1 MNPHHFVIFF
11 SSDTYSHFLLLYTL
25 YLFSTYTH
33 VCSHTVPCIPLD
45 HTFFHRA
52 PHPDCNPPRPTISR
66 PGRHS
71 YHTQTTTTK
80 KIQCLEREDQQ
91 TDTKL
96 SYHIAHQQARET
108 EHIQN
113 TIRTHPYTTSF
124 FLRILP
130 GAYIPQSSQS
140 YSYPAL
146 KRLPPGPAPGQRR
159 PEDIDKHIIEHR
171 HRKIPML
178 ERPATGA
185 LSRPGRLQAPESTLR
200 RSLPHSPRLESKDTH
215 DCTRTSGLY
224 DRGISADTHRVFR
237 PKAHWQND

>member
-1 MNPHHFVIFF
+1 MFVDTRFPASPGPHLF
-11 SSDTYSHFLLLYTL
+11 SSSSTSGLQPSQTSRRTEHTLQFL
-25 YLFSTYTH
+25 
-33 VCSHTVPCIPLD
+33 
-45 HTFFHRA
+45 
-52 PHPDCNPPRPTISR
+52 NPPPF
-66 PGRHS
+66 
-71 YHTQTTTTK
+71 HTTST
-80 KIQCLEREDQQ
+80 L
-91 TDTKL
+91 
-96 SYHIAHQQARET
+96 
-108 EHIQN
+108 
-113 TIRTHPYTTSF
+113 RTHSLTARRHPHIHDLAFCILFPCHVF